1 MIDSEKTAGIK
12 FWEDYL
18 NDPKNKVNGGILI
31 DVDQLVKEGKISENF
46 FDNFEEKLKEKGVA
60 FKKQNNF
67 SFENLITLK
76 KELEKLEKGS
86 ETLIYYIKKIIK
98 KSTEADFNYL
108 FGDGKYNDEL
118 DFIKNDK
125 GNCRFCEARK
135 NKK

>member
-1 MIDSEKTAGIK
+1 MIDSEKTEGMK

-125 GNCRFCEARK
+125 RSVLYKFVD
-135 NKK
+135 

>member
-125 GNCRFCEARK
+125 RSVLYKFVD
-135 NKK
+135 

>member
-1 MIDSEKTAGIK
+1 MTNLEQKTGVE
-12 FWEDYL
+12 FWKDYL
-18 NDPKNKVNGGILI
+18 NNPKNKVNVVTTIN
-31 DVDQLVKEGKISENF
+31 VDQLVKEGKVEGNF
-46 FDNFEEKLKEKGVA
+46 FDNFEEKLKENGIEV
-60 FKKQNNF
+60 KKQNNF
-67 SFENLITLK
+67 CLENLITLK

>member
-1 MIDSEKTAGIK
+1 MIDSEKTAGMK

-125 GNCRFCEARK
+125 RSVLYTFVD
-135 NKK
+135 